1 MVRPIKLNQKIHDEL
16 VSVIR
21 SGNYIET
28 ACAYVG
34 IHKSTF
40 YDWLRKG
47 AKEIDRVEKNP
58 RARVTKEMEP
68 FVELSNAVE
77 KALAHA
83 EVRDVAIIGKA
94 AETQWQAAAWRLER
108 KFSDRWGRK
117 ERHELEHSGG
127 DKPIQMETKQEIDL
141 SKLSD
146 EELNALESILDKSSD
161 NGEAETGES

>member
-1 MVRPIKLNQKIHDEL
+1 MVRPIKLNKKIEEEL

-40 YDWLRKG
+40 YDWMRKG
-47 AKEIDRVEKNP
+47 AKEKDRVDKNP
-58 RARVTKEMEP
+58 RAKVKKEMKP
-68 FVELSNAVE
+68 FVELSNSVE

-94 AETQWQAAAWRLER
+94 AEKNWQAAAWRLER
-108 KFSDRWGRK
+108 KFHDKWGRK
-117 ERHELEHSGG
+117 DRRYLEHSGKNG
-127 DKPIQMETKQEIDL
+127 DAIETKMTSQIEL
-141 SKLSD
+141 GKLSD
-146 EELNALESILDKSSD
+146 EEVMQLEQLISKSTDDNSD
-161 NGEAETGES
+161 